1 MSNYK
6 TSTEVINAYA
16 HGELTLEEC
25 NRRLKELGSAPLR
38 DPLEPKITP
47 EMAKQGYCLLDTGT
61 GSYDVVRV
69 VDGELVDSDMGEM
82 AAFVLLGDGKWHEV
96 RGKRVMDL
104 PADEGAV
111 PER

>member
-25 NRRLKELGSAPLR
+25 KARLKEMGSAPLR

-47 EMAKQGYCLLDTGT
+47 EMAKQGYYLLDTGT

-96 RGKRVMDL
+96 RGKRVL
-104 PADEGAV
+104 
-111 PER
+111 

>member
-6 TSTEVINAYA
+6 TSTEVISAYA

-47 EMAKQGYCLLDTGT
+47 EMAAKGYCLLDTGT

-69 VDGELVDSDMGEM
+69 VDGQLVDSDMGEM

-96 RGKRVMDL
+96 RGKKVMDI
-104 PADEGAV
+104 PAEGTV
-111 PER
+111 PEL

>member
-25 NRRLKELGSAPLR
+25 NARLKEMDSAPLR
-38 DPLEPKITP
+38 SPLEPKITP
-47 EMAKQGYCLLDTGT
+47 EMAAKGYCLLDTGT
-61 GSYDVVRV
+61 GSYDVVQV

-82 AAFVLLGDGKWHEV
+82 AAYVLLGGKWHEV
-96 RGKRVMDL
+96 KGRKVL
-104 PADEGAV
+104 
-111 PER
+111 